1 MKKKLLSLLMVTA
14 LTASLVAGCGSNGDS
29 KDKSSSSDRE
39 TKDVS
44 ELVIGE
50 IEYSVIDDGGWAQSM
65 HEGLV
70 KACEDLGID
79 TKTNLLT
86 MEMIVAFAA
95 IPRAMERTAAQTKTG
110 DLEKR
115 LRV

>member
-29 KDKSSSSDRE
+29 KDKSSGSDRE

-70 KACEDLGID
+70 KACEDWNRYKDKSSDNGR
-79 TKTNLLT
+79 NLRGRY
-86 MEMIVAFAA
+86 
-95 IPRAMERTAAQTKTG
+95 IPDRVYSGRACR
-110 DLEKR
+110 
-115 LRV
+115 

>member
-1 MKKKLLSLLMVTA
+1 MVTA

-29 KDKSSSSDRE
+29 KDKSSGSDRE

-70 KACEDLGID
+70 KSSDNGRNLRGRYIPDRVYSGRAC
-79 TKTNLLT
+79 
-86 MEMIVAFAA
+86 
-95 IPRAMERTAAQTKTG
+95 R
-110 DLEKR
+110 
-115 LRV
+115 

>member
-29 KDKSSSSDRE
+29 KDKSSGSDRE

-50 IEYSVIDDGGWAQSM
+50 IEYA
-65 HEGLV
+65 
-70 KACEDLGID
+70 
-79 TKTNLLT
+79 
-86 MEMIVAFAA
+86 
-95 IPRAMERTAAQTKTG
+95 
-110 DLEKR
+110 
-115 LRV
+115 

>member
-29 KDKSSSSDRE
+29 KDKSSGSDRE

-79 TKTNLLT
+79 TKDKSSDNGRNLRGRY
-86 MEMIVAFAA
+86 
-95 IPRAMERTAAQTKTG
+95 IPDRVYSGRACR
-110 DLEKR
+110 
-115 LRV
+115 